1 MSDVRRARPQVDVR
15 DGKTDRRVRRWV
27 LHLCFWVVVVVL
39 LAVLAPASLP
49 VLKLALH
56 WVTGIG
62 WLVFAATLRS
72 SRARFAGIPAAWVLA
87 GAGAAFL
94 AVAAVETWVA
104 LT

>member
-1 MSDVRRARPQVDVR
+1 MDDVRPARPQVDVR

-27 LHLCFWVVVVVL
+27 LHLCFWVVVIVL
-39 LAVLAPASLP
+39 LAFLAPGTLP

-62 WLVFAATLRS
+62 WLVFAATAWK
-72 SRARFAGIPAAWVLA
+72 SRARFAGIPVPWVLA

-94 AVAAVETWVA
+94 VLAAVDTYAA